1 MAKSM
6 NLSDEEMTLVNRGLT
21 MLFKSLKRKADDET
35 LSAVISKQ
43 YGDEMRS
50 VNALQLKLSK

>member
-1 MAKSM
+1 M
-6 NLSDEEMTLVNRGLT
+6 NRGLT